1 MKSLYQFLH
10 LDFQLIILFLQF
22 SYFLIFLLQL
32 LQLFSHLTPVLHWL
46 YIADVITF
54 KWSQWWKV
62 ISNSFDIALTKT
74 PLTCMLQPL
83 IFSKQLKQ
91 LDQMLEYYL
100 GIVFQQITETEH
112 VSHTNLLD
120 LFRIVHYWLSLF

>member
-32 LQLFSHLTPVLHWL
+32 LQLPSHLTPVLHWL
-46 YIADVITF
+46 YITDVITF